1 MTKEFSSFNECYKY
15 VMDNDLYDSGKKITI
30 IYSQDNWNKPF
41 TEIQR
46 TYETDTNQKYFNVN
60 ACGCSLFGN
69 CLDGTDLGVRLDWY
83 NWKAEKVFLH
93 M

>member
-1 MTKEFSSFNECYKY
+1 MEFQNVSN
-15 VMDNDLYDSGKKITI
+15 LYDYVCKNKLYEKDIKITI

-41 TEIQR
+41 TETQR
-46 TYETDTNQKYFNVN
+46 TYETNTSQKYFNSN
-60 ACGCSLFGN
+60 MCGTSLYGN

-83 NWKAEKVFLH
+83 NWKTEKVILH